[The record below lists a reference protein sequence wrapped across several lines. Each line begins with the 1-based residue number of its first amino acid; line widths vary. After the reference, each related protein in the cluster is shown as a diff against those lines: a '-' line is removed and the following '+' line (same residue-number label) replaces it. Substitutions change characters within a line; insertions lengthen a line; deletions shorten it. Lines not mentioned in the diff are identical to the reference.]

1 MDLSVMEHVNEI
13 VCRTIDTRDDGEL
26 VKKRK
31 HNALGLDT
39 RSNHLFQETWSAYT
53 RQNGA

>member
-26 VKKRK
+26 VKKWK

-39 RSNHLFQETWSAYT
+39 RSNHLF
-53 RQNGA
+53 